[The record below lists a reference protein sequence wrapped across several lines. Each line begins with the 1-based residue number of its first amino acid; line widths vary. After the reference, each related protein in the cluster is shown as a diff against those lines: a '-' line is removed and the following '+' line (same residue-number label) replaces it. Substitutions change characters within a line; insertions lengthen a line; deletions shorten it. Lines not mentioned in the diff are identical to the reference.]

1 MRKIAVSLALAAG
14 LASSPALAAGA
25 TGQEATNTIQVSLN
39 ISTACTLT
47 TNPMS
52 FGTVTSATGGATA
65 SSDTRVNCTPG
76 AAYTVNIDNG
86 LNAGGTG
93 IRKLLSTTTTATVDY
108 GIYTDAARTLPWTVA
123 GFGGTGNGA
132 DQTIPVLGRL
142 TQATQVGAGTYQ
154 DTLTVTL
161 HY

>member
-1 MRKIAVSLALAAG
+1 MRKIAVSLAIAAG
-14 LASSPALAAGA
+14 LAASPALAAGV

-52 FGTVTSATGGATA
+52 FGTVTTATGGATA

-76 AAYTVNIDNG
+76 AAYTVNIDDG
-86 LNAGGTG
+86 ANALLGV
-93 IRKLLSTTTTATVDY
+93 RKLKSTSGAATVDY
-108 GIYTDAARTLPWTVA
+108 NIYTDGSRTVPWTST
-123 GFGGTGNGA
+123 GFTGTGNGA
-132 DQTIPVLGRL
+132 DQTIPVLGKL
-142 TQATQVGAGTYQ
+142 TQLTQVGAGTYQ
-154 DTLTVTL
+154 DLLTVTL

>member
-14 LASSPALAAGA
+14 IAASPALAAGV

-52 FGTVTSATGGATA
+52 FGTVTTATGGATA

-76 AAYTVNIDNG
+76 AAYNVVVDAGQND
-86 LNAGGTG
+86 GGTG
-93 IRKLLSTTTTATVDY
+93 LRKLKSTTTAATVDY
-108 GIYTDAARTLPWTVA
+108 GIYTDTGRTIPWTVA
-123 GFGGTGNGA
+123 GFSSTGNGA
-132 DQTIPVLGRL
+132 DQTIPVLGKL

-154 DTLTVTL
+154 DLLTVTL
-161 HY
+161 NY

>member
-1 MRKIAVSLALAAG
+1 MRKIAVSLAIAAG
-14 LASSPALAAGA
+14 LAASPALAAGV

-52 FGTVTSATGGATA
+52 FGTVTTATGGATA

-76 AAYTVNIDNG
+76 AAYTVNIDDG
-86 LNAGGTG
+86 ANAALGV
-93 IRKLLSTTTTATVDY
+93 RKLKSTSSAATVDY
-108 GIYTDAARTLPWTVA
+108 NIYTDAARTTPWTSA
-123 GFGGTGNGA
+123 GFAGTGNGA
-132 DQTIPVLGRL
+132 DQTIPVLGKL
-142 TQATQVGAGTYQ
+142 TQLTQVGAGTYQ
-154 DTLTVTL
+154 DLLTVTL

>member
-1 MRKIAVSLALAAG
+1 MRKIAVSLAIAAG
-14 LASSPALAAGA
+14 LAASPALAAGV

-52 FGTVTSATGGATA
+52 FGTVTTATGGATA

-76 AAYTVNIDNG
+76 AAYTVNIDDG
-86 LNAGGTG
+86 ANAALGV
-93 IRKLLSTTTTATVDY
+93 RKLKSTSGAATVDY
-108 GIYTDAARTLPWTVA
+108 NIYTDGSRTVPWTST
-123 GFGGTGNGA
+123 GFTGTGNGA
-132 DQTIPVLGRL
+132 DQTIPVLGKL
-142 TQATQVGAGTYQ
+142 TQLTQVGAGTYQ
-154 DTLTVTL
+154 DLLTVTL

>member
-65 SSDTRVNCTPG
+65 SSDTKVNCTPG

-86 LNAGGTG
+86 LNDGLTG
-93 IRKLLSTTTTATVDY
+93 IRKLKSAGGVTVDY
-108 GIYTDAARTLPWTVA
+108 NIYTDAGRTTPWTVA
-123 GFGGTGNGA
+123 GFTGTGSGA
-132 DQTIPVLGRL
+132 DQTIPVLGKL
-142 TQATQVGAGTYQ
+142 TQVTSVGAGSYQ